1 MKVNVNGG
9 KMEQAEIDAYVNY
22 LEEKFPEQRIDTLD
36 LTIDGEDV
44 DMKYTFENVPFDRI
58 RRITGYLVGT
68 VDRFNDAKKAE
79 VRDRVKHFNAETC
92 SCMSEI

>member
-44 DMKYTFENVPFDRI
+44 DMKYTFEKCAI
-58 RRITGYLVGT
+58 
-68 VDRFNDAKKAE
+68 
-79 VRDRVKHFNAETC
+79 
-92 SCMSEI
+92 

>member
-1 MKVNVNGG
+1 MDRKHAQQVIYERNGG

-79 VRDRVKHFNAETC
+79 VRDRVKHTK
-92 SCMSEI
+92 I